1 MRLLDVNHQ
10 LWSSFKAENVWSR
23 PFVNNSSWPRSE
35 AVLWLT
41 VSAGGG
47 SETPGWTEGASHQ
60 SHLILSL
67 SSQQIIIQ
75 ELTSAQL
82 GNLVNYLAGRCCLW
96 RHYSAQMRAMI
107 NRSQGSLTF
116 PCEVD
121 SLKWDFFSCDG
132 LIFRQIMLHGW
143 CSFINFKLGTL
154 EEFTPSTKCGYSFV
168 NSQNDALFIPQQSK
182 DACFVTVRL
191 NYNRTQQLAVK
202 LA

>member
-1 MRLLDVNHQ
+1 MRLAGNTTQWTLSRWWERVRLLDEKHR
-10 LWSSFKAENVWSR
+10 LWSSFNAESVWSR

-41 VSAGGG
+41 VSAGGE

-60 SHLILSL
+60 SQLILSL

-121 SLKWDFFSCDG
+121 SLKCNFFMRWTYFHTNHAAL
-132 LIFRQIMLHGW
+132 LI
-143 CSFINFKLGTL
+143 
-154 EEFTPSTKCGYSFV
+154 
-168 NSQNDALFIPQQSK
+168 LF
-182 DACFVTVRL
+182 
-191 NYNRTQQLAVK
+191 Y
-202 LA
+202 